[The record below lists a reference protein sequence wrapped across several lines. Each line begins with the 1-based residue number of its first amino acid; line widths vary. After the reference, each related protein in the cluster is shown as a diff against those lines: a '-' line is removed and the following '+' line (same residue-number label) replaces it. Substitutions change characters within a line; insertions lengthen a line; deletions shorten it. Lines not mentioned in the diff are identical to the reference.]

1 MVKCIWWL
9 IILAERIDIDI
20 SEAFEEFLS
29 KTEKKLRDQAN
40 NNVIRKFMHGI
51 NHKGARNMK
60 KLVGNIYEAI
70 GDTPMLR
77 LSRITKHY
85 GVEGN
90 IFAKLEYLNPGFSK
104 KDRPALQMIEEAEAS
119 GQLKPGQTVIEL
131 TSGNTGTGLSIVC
144 QAKGHPFIACMSEG
158 NSMERARM
166 MRALGAEVVIVPQAK
181 KAVIGQVSGED
192 LKLVEEIAIKLT
204 KERNAFRADQFK
216 LDSSY
221 RAHKLHTAVEM
232 WEQSDG
238 NIDCFVDIVGSGGT
252 FEGCAEKLK
261 EYNKNIQCYIVE
273 PTNAAVYARK
283 NLINEGRHKVQ
294 GCGYAMDLSLIN
306 KNLIDG
312 FVQVTDEEVTQM
324 TRDLARLEGTFVGFS
339 SGANVCAAIQLLK
352 DKEKGKN
359 IVLTLNDSG
368 LKYLS
373 TDLF

>member
-1 MVKCIWWL
+1 
-9 IILAERIDIDI
+9 
-20 SEAFEEFLS
+20 
-29 KTEKKLRDQAN
+29 
-40 NNVIRKFMHGI
+40 
-51 NHKGARNMK
+51 MK
-60 KLVGNIYEAI
+60 KMIGSICEAI
-70 GDTPMLR
+70 GETPMLR
-77 LSRITKHY
+77 LSRITAHY

-119 GQLKPGQTVIEL
+119 GELKPGQTVIEL

-144 QAKGHPFIACMSEG
+144 QAKGHPFIACMSAG

-166 MRALGAEVVIVPQAK
+166 MRALGAEVVIVPQTK
-181 KAVIGQVSGED
+181 NAVIGQVSGED
-192 LKLVEEIAIKLT
+192 LKLVEEMAVKLT

-238 NIDCFVDIVGSGGT
+238 DIDCFVDIVGSGGT

-261 EYNKNIQCYIVE
+261 EYNENISCYIVE
-273 PTNAAVYARK
+273 PANAAVYAQK

-312 FVQVTDEEVTQM
+312 CIQVTDEDVIQV

-352 DKEKGKN
+352 GKEKGKN